1 MSQPPPDPA
10 SRDFFGRSEQKSP
23 GGGAPTPDAVPTDSP
38 DFFESFV
45 AKLEAQAAE
54 LATIADSMQAATEVE
69 VSNRFARLRLHG
81 AQIVELEFTDA
92 AVAAAKSDLAQ
103 QVMSLYLDG
112 QAQLARRNA
121 AAVSGMGIDL
131 MSGMP
136 TEVRER
142 AAEQEQEQ
150 R

>member
-1 MSQPPPDPA
+1 MSQPL
-10 SRDFFGRSEQKSP
+10 
-23 GGGAPTPDAVPTDSP
+23 PDAVPTDSP

-54 LATIADSMQAATEVE
+54 LASIADSMHAATDIEVT
-69 VSNRFARLRLHG
+69 NRFTRLRLRG
-81 AQIVELEFTDA
+81 AQIVELEFTEA
-92 AVAAAKSDLAQ
+92 AVSAAKSDLAQ
-103 QVMSLYLDG
+103 QVMNLYVDG

-131 MSGMP
+131 MSGMAA
-136 TEVRER
+136 EVRER